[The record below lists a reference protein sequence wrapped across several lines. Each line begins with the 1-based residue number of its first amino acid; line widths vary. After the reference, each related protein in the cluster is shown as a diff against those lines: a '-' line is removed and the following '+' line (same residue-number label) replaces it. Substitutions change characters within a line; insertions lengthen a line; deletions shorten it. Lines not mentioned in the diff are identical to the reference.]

1 MKRRRDYY
9 SQHPGAETL
18 PPSEDRGVEF
28 HDRII
33 YTEDEKISLSLELC
47 AEGIPFKTPSA
58 IHGHNGPDNIKI
70 SDVRYLVCPAA
81 FSVGN
86 LKKFIRMKF
95 DLKPK
100 YEIDIFQTAEPL
112 ADFYTLMD
120 IAYIY
125 TWTRRAP
132 LRLYYT
138 VYERLTAPKTHAV
151 AVDRHSTTVLEET
164 STVSNNEK
172 DDENHGLKRKH
183 DDGPDDVSF
192 DLSAETPE
200 KGEEAKK
207 DTANQK
213 KKNKKQVD
221 STVLEAVSKSEE
233 ILAKLSLNCSNDGD
247 AALRNGDKEVV
258 SVANEGI
265 VNKENAEKMF
275 NRTPTKINTKTI
287 LKDDSPVSLSMFEP
301 LNGVS
306 DSVNVYDF
314 QAQEPSSSGEF
325 NKPKVK
331 RGRKKKAV
339 TERDKTVNSRSYSD
353 QTDQGDTNLVMSSKH
368 PVIKAATPT
377 KGRLKRMN
385 VSSEDSKQPVKKIK
399 KTIKDTSKVNCK
411 RKTVKEILEH
421 AQGNEQVEKIPKKRG
436 RKPGSV
442 NKVKRA
448 KTAGNDKDKIISS
461 SENVP
466 QSKESAI
473 DSETRSVERVNSTV
487 FAGENRSDNSISSD
501 LSNVSTDKVDP
512 SFNETV
518 SPNYCINEDPVTPPY
533 GETPKPSE
541 LNPGLPVSVNG
552 NMMRESN
559 GAINNN
565 MSDGIMNGMNGMCA
579 LDGPG
584 FRQMMNGYIPA
595 VDSDQPLDL
604 TNNAQRSEYT
614 KGKIFKTKLLK
625 KTLSKQ
631 DSLTESGDRTIQN
644 GHNSVQPMVDD
655 QL

>member
-138 VYERLTAPKTHAV
+138 VYERLSAPKIHVV
-151 AVDRHSTTVLEET
+151 AVDRQSTTVLEET

-172 DDENHGLKRKH
+172 EKENIGIKRKH

-192 DLSAETPE
+192 DLSSETPE
-200 KGEEAKK
+200 KAEEAKK
-207 DTANQK
+207 DTAIPK
-213 KKNKKQVD
+213 KKNKKHVD
-221 STVLEAVSKSEE
+221 SNVLEAVSKSEE

-247 AALRNGDKEVV
+247 TAMRNGEKEAD

-265 VNKENAEKMF
+265 LNKENAEKMF
-275 NRTPTKINTKTI
+275 DRTPTKINTKNI

-306 DSVNVYDF
+306 DSANVYDF
-314 QAQEPSSSGEF
+314 QAQEPSSSGDF

-339 TERDKTVNSRSYSD
+339 TERDKTVNERSNSD
-353 QTDQGDTNLVMSSKH
+353 QTKQGKTNLVISNKH

-385 VSSEDSKQPVKKIK
+385 VSNEDSKQPVKKIR
-399 KTIKDTSKVNCK
+399 KTTKDTSKVNCK

-421 AQGNEQVEKIPKKRG
+421 AQENGQAEKIPKKRG

-442 NKVKRA
+442 NKVKRPEM
-448 KTAGNDKDKIISS
+448 AGNDKDKISS
-461 SENVP
+461 SENVL

-473 DSETRSVERVNSTV
+473 DSETRSVESVNSTA
-487 FAGENRSDNSISSD
+487 FACENRSDNSVNSD
-501 LSNVSTDKVDP
+501 LSNVGTNKIDP

-518 SPNYCINEDPVTPPY
+518 SPNYCIDEDPVTPPY

-552 NMMRESN
+552 NMIRESN
-559 GAINNN
+559 GAVNNN
-565 MSDGIMNGMNGMCA
+565 MSDGVMNGMNGMCA
-579 LDGPG
+579 LDGLG

-631 DSLTESGDRTIQN
+631 DSLTDSGDRSIQN
-644 GHNSVQPMVDD
+644 GHNSVQPVVDD